1 MIIDRNVKETALM
14 NATFLLTDLLP
25 LKCLMWSD
33 DGGDMKTIRISK
45 PCDFDEQN
53 PRKVSK
59 GYVSIDEI
67 EKPVRKSGEALLKIL
82 YGGICGSDNG
92 SYKGTFAYANY
103 PLIPGHEFSAQV
115 IDVDEDNAY
124 GIKKGMIV
132 TCNPYMN
139 CGHCYSDNHGHFNAC
154 MNNQTLGCQRD
165 GAFREYFTMP
175 IERCYDGKGM
185 DPKLLAAIEPFCIS
199 YHGVQRAKVQ
209 PGEKVLIV
217 GAGTIGVLAATAAH
231 ALGAEVYI
239 ADTMQGKLDIAKNMG
254 IVDDVIFNDLKDP
267 DSFMRQV
274 GEITGYEDF
283 VDGGGNK
290 QHVCNGFDVTIEAV
304 GLPSTF
310 QNCIDAASFGG
321 RMVLIGVA
329 NKPLDFAFN
338 IIQKK
343 ELSVFG
349 SRNALKKDFLEL
361 IDLVNAGKA
370 PLDKVITNSYE
381 LDEAPKAFFDFA
393 NNKGDMLKVSIHI
406 GDPVDLSTFDYN
418 EVR

>member
-1 MIIDRNVKETALM
+1 
-14 NATFLLTDLLP
+14 
-25 LKCLMWSD
+25 
-33 DGGDMKTIRISK
+33 MKAIRIAK
-45 PCDFDEQN
+45 PCEFDETN
-53 PRKVSK
+53 PRVVSK
-59 GYVSIDEI
+59 GYVSIDEV
-67 EKPVRKSGEALLKIL
+67 EKPQRQKGEALLKIL

-139 CGHCYSDNHGHFNAC
+139 CGHCYSDQHEHVNAC

-175 IERCYDGKGM
+175 VERCYDGKGM
-185 DPKLLAAIEPFCIS
+185 DPKTLAAIEPFCIS
-199 YHGVQRAKVQ
+199 YHGVQRAAVK
-209 PGEKVLIV
+209 PGEKVLVV

-239 ADTMQGKLDIAKNMG
+239 ADTMQGKLDLAMELG
-254 IVDDVIFNDLKDP
+254 IVKGTIYNDVSQP
-267 DSFMRQV
+267 ERFMEQV

-283 VDGGGNK
+283 VDGGGNP
-290 QHVCNGFDVTIEAV
+290 QHVVNGFDVTIEAV

-310 QNCIDAASFGG
+310 QNCIDAVCYGG

-329 NKPLDFAFN
+329 NRPLDFAFN

-349 SRNALKKDFLEL
+349 SRNALKKDFIEL

-370 PLDKVITNSYE
+370 PLDKIITNSYE
-381 LDEAPKAFFDFA
+381 LDDAAQAFFDFG

-406 GDPVDLSTFDYN
+406 GDPVDLDTFDYAS
-418 EVR
+418 VQ

>member
-1 MIIDRNVKETALM
+1 
-14 NATFLLTDLLP
+14 
-25 LKCLMWSD
+25 
-33 DGGDMKTIRISK
+33 MKAIRIIK
-45 PCDFDEQN
+45 PCTFDPSN
-53 PRKVSK
+53 KRKVVE
-59 GYVSIDEI
+59 GYVNIDDI
-67 EKPVRKSGEALLKIL
+67 EKPVRKPGEALLKIL

-92 SYKGTFAYANY
+92 SFKGTFAYANY

-115 IDVDEDNAY
+115 IDVDENNEF

-139 CGHCYSDNHGHFNAC
+139 CGTCYSCKHGTVNAC

-175 IERCYDGKGM
+175 VERCYDGKGM
-185 DPKLLAAIEPFCIS
+185 DAKLLAAIEPFCIA
-199 YHGVQRAKVQ
+199 YHGVSRANVKA
-209 PGEKVLIV
+209 GDRVLVV
-217 GAGTIGVLAATAAH
+217 GAGTIGILAATAAH

-239 ADTMQGKLDIAKNMG
+239 SDAMQGKLEIAKKIG
-254 IVDDVIFNDLKDP
+254 VVDGVIFNDLNRP
-267 DSFMRQV
+267 ESFMEQV

-283 VDGGGNK
+283 IDGGGNS
-290 QHVCNGFDVTIEAV
+290 QHVPNGFDVTIEAV

-310 QNCIDAASFGG
+310 QNCIDAACYGG

-329 NKPLDFAFN
+329 NRSLDFAFN

-349 SRNALKKDFLEL
+349 SRNSEKKDFLEL

-370 PLDKVITNSYE
+370 PLEKIITNEYE
-381 LDEAPKAFFDFA
+381 MDDAAKAFLDFA
-393 NNKGDMLKVSIHI
+393 NNTGDMLKVSLHI
-406 GDPVDLSTFDYN
+406 GDPVDLDTFDYAS
-418 EVR
+418 VK

>member
-1 MIIDRNVKETALM
+1 MKAIYI
-14 NATFLLTDLLP
+14 NAP
-25 LKCLMWSD
+25 
-33 DGGDMKTIRISK
+33 G
-45 PCDFDEQN
+45 E
-53 PRKVSK
+53 V
-59 GYVSIDEI
+59 EI
-67 EKPVRKSGEALLKIL
+67 KDIERPVRKEGEALLKIL
-82 YGGICGSDNG
+82 YGGICGSDLG
-92 SYKGTFAYANY
+92 SYRGTFAYFNY
-103 PLIPGHEFSAQV
+103 PRIPGHEFSAEV
-115 IDVDEDNAY
+115 IDVDEDNEY

-139 CGHCYSDNHGHFNAC
+139 CGHCYSDEHEHVNAC

-175 IERCYDGKGM
+175 LERCYDGKGM
-185 DPKLLAAIEPFCIS
+185 NPKLLAAIEPFCIS
-199 YHGVQRAKVQ
+199 YHGVQRAAVK
-209 PGEKVLIV
+209 PGEKVLVV

-239 ADTMQGKLDIAKNMG
+239 ADTMKGKLEIAKDLGVVNG
-254 IVDDVIFNDLKDP
+254 TIFNDLNRP
-267 DSFMRQV
+267 ESFMEQV

-283 VDGGGNK
+283 VDGAGIH

-310 QNCIDAASFGG
+310 QNCIDAASYGG

-329 NKPLDFAFN
+329 NKSLDFAFN

-349 SRNALKKDFLEL
+349 SRNALKKDFVEL

-370 PLDKVITNSYE
+370 PLEKIITNTY
-381 LDEAPKAFFDFA
+381 DFA
-393 NNKGDMLKVSIHI
+393 DAARAFDDFSHNPGDMLKVVIDFTHI
-406 GDPVDLSTFDYN
+406 SA
-418 EVR
+418 